1 MCPWSKP
8 ITKIPIPAIAT
19 SIATA
24 NKGMPI
30 LCVVIKLV
38 LTNDFVIKT
47 RYIRF
52 NQHLIALKSGSHF

>member
-8 ITKIPIPAIAT
+8 TTKIPIHAITT
-19 SIATA
+19 SITAA
-24 NKGMPI
+24 NKGTPI
-30 LCVVIKLV
+30 LCIDNNLV